1 MKLPNILRRL
11 MNQDKAFAKTPDPVH
26 DQYTNGYVAV
36 SYEPSSAQSHLL
48 AGKTALI
55 TGAGRN
61 IGRSIALEMV
71 AQGANIVFTDIDRE
85 RTVRL
90 EQELHGLKM
99 NVRGI
104 VSDVS
109 NPHDIDS
116 LLHILTQE
124 RLSIDILVNNA
135 GFLYTADAMPNA
147 SLDNEWQK
155 TFSTN
160 VFGPMHLTQA
170 IASGMQAKGGGSIVF
185 ITSIHQ
191 WVVRGIS
198 SYSASKAA
206 LGMIIKELAV
216 ELAPFHIRV
225 NGIAPGWVEEDN
237 KGETFV
243 SHYSLLHRTS
253 INPKYIGRAAVY
265 LTSDYFSKFTTGTL
279 LKIDDGLSLV
289 NHFSY
294 DQKGAF

>member
-1 MKLPNILRRL
+1 MRLPRILRRL
-11 MNQDKAFAKTPDPVH
+11 MNQDQSVAKAPQPKH
-26 DQYTNGYVAV
+26 EQQTNGHVAIGN
-36 SYEPSSAQSHLL
+36 ESSSTQSHLL
-48 AGKTALI
+48 SGQTALI

-61 IGRSIALEMV
+61 IGRGIALEMA
-71 AQGANIVFTDIDRE
+71 AQGANIVFTDIDKE

-90 EQELHGLKM
+90 EKELRGLKM
-99 NVRGI
+99 NASGI

-116 LLHILTQE
+116 LLGILTQE

-135 GFLYTADAMPNA
+135 GFQCTSNAMLNVG
-147 SLDNEWQK
+147 LDQQWQT

-170 IASGMQAKGGGSIVF
+170 IAQGMQGRGRGAIIF

-191 WVVRGIS
+191 WMIGRLF
-198 SYSASKAA
+198 SYGASKAA

-225 NGIAPGWVEEDN
+225 NGIAPGWVEEDDEG
-237 KGETFV
+237 KTLV

-253 INPKYIGRAAVY
+253 INPAYIGRAAVY
-265 LTSDYFSKFTTGTL
+265 LASDYFSKFTTGAI

-289 NHFSY
+289 NHLSNN
-294 DQKGAF
+294 QKATP